1 MHPAL
6 LLAAFQIVGT
16 FTSLIF
22 KGQSRCVVEGS
33 NYNHPFMQSMTM
45 YIGEALCMFLY
56 IAYITKYRERY
67 QKKLADAEINGKK
80 TKINPLLLIIP
91 TSCDFVTSTLS
102 FFALEFMP
110 TSLYSMVRGG
120 GLIITTLFSV
130 IFLKRKLYRHH
141 YLGLLTVMI
150 GITTAGVVV
159 TLNSSSGGSQSKI
172 ILGIILLV
180 CSFITFSSQIIIE
193 EKFFHQYELNPFQTV
208 GLEGC
213 WGILICGVF
222 VAIFNYVP
230 CPSSIADDCP
240 PNKNLEDVPFFF
252 QQVFTMEGNQPAL
265 LILILFGIILILF
278 FNAISLAITKYV
290 SSLARNVAQVCSPF
304 FVWMGCLILGWETF
318 LYGQLI
324 GYVILAIGTMIFY
337 EIIVIP
343 IWGFNQNT
351 KKAIEKRK
359 EAQNL
364 LSANSNDEST
374 GEADK

>member
-1 MHPAL
+1 MHPAI
-6 LLAAFQIVGT
+6 LLASFLIVGT
-16 FTSLIF
+16 FSSLIF
-22 KGQSRCVVEGS
+22 KGQSKCVVEGS
-33 NYNHPFMQSMTM
+33 AYNHPFMQSMTM

-67 QKKLADAEINGKK
+67 QKKLEDAEKNGKQ

-91 TSCDFVTSTLS
+91 TSCDFITSTLS

-120 GLIITTLFSV
+120 GLIFTTIFSV
-130 IFLKRKLYRHH
+130 VFLKRKIYRHH
-141 YLGLLTVMI
+141 YLGLLIVMI

-159 TLNSSSGGSQSKI
+159 TLKSSSGGDQSKI

-208 GLEGC
+208 GIEGC
-213 WGILICGVF
+213 WGILICGIF

-240 PNKNLEDVPFFF
+240 PNKNLEDVSFFF
-252 QQVFTMEGNQPAL
+252 KQVFTMEGNQPAL
-265 LILILFGIILILF
+265 LLLILFGIILILF

-304 FVWMGCLILGWETF
+304 FVWMGSLILRWESF

-324 GYVILAIGTMIFY
+324 GYLILAFGTLIFY

-359 EAQNL
+359 ETEVL
-364 LSANSNDEST
+364 LSANSSSQDEISN
-374 GEADK
+374 GA